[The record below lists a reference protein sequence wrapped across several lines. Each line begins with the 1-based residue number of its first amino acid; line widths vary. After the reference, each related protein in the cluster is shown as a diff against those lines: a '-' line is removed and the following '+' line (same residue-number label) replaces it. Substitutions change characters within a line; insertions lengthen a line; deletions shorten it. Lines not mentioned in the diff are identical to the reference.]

1 MSKIIFQI
9 SNNIGETSTSNQSGV
24 TGGWIDTLPK
34 TYFPPKKDDI
44 YKTMVFKAVD
54 MKQKRTVFPERSG
67 KK

>member
-9 SNNIGETSTSNQSGV
+9 SNNIGETSTSNQSGD
-24 TGGWIDTLPK
+24 WIDTLPK
-34 TYFPPKKDDI
+34 TCFPPKTDEI
-44 YKTMVFKAVD
+44 YETMVFKAVD